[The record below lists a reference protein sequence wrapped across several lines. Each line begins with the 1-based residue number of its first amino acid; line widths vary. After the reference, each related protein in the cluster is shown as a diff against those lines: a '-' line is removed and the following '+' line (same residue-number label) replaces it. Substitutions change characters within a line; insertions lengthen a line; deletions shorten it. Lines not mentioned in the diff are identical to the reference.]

1 MNSKNNVF
9 TSQAN
14 MSKEERELQAQY
26 VHKMETENNLKQQA
40 KKELKLEQ
48 ELNEYKN
55 LKLYITNLANREKK
69 IFDDKGVDSKKLKK
83 FLELE
88 KKFINIKDEKIKF
101 YEEEIK
107 DKENSINEYEKEITD
122 MEKDHKE
129 QIELRN
135 KRILKAREL
144 LKGKTK
150 QINNYLIIFSTI
162 TSFLI
167 YTTFATLPVV
177 YQHFI
182 ILNSYLYPFLE
193 FIFDLIVQI
202 FIFIFGDIYILLSSL
217 VTLYLATAY
226 YLKKWIILDFDTSR
240 RFRY

>member
-26 VHKMETENNLKQQA
+26 VNKMETEKNLKQQA
-40 KKELKLEQ
+40 KHELELEQESNEYKELKMYI
-48 ELNEYKN
+48 LN
-55 LKLYITNLANREKK
+55 LSNREKK
-69 IFDDKGVDSKKLKK
+69 IFDDEGVNNKKLKR

-88 KKFINIKDEKIKF
+88 KKIMTTKDKKINYYKGQAEDNKNSMDE
-101 YEEEIK
+101 YEE
-107 DKENSINEYEKEITD
+107 EITD

-150 QINNYLIIFSTI
+150 QINNYLIVFSVT
-162 TSFLI
+162 TLFLL

-182 ILNSYLYPFLE
+182 ILNSYLYPFLD
-193 FIFDLIVQI
+193 FLLNLIVYMI
-202 FIFIFGDIYILLSSL
+202 MFIFGDIYILLSSL

-226 YLKKWIILDFDTSR
+226 YLKKWIIMDFDTSR

>member
-26 VHKMETENNLKQQA
+26 VNKIQTDINLKQQA
-40 KKELKLEQ
+40 KKELELEL
-48 ELNEYKN
+48 ELNEYN
-55 LKLYITNLANREKK
+55 ELKLYILNIVNREEKK
-69 IFDDKGVDSKKLKK
+69 FVPVNKNKLKK

-88 KKFINIKDEKIKF
+88 KKFTNT
-101 YEEEIK
+101 K
-107 DKENSINEYEKEITD
+107 DKEIKYYKGQAEDNKNSMDEYEEEITD
-122 MEKDHKE
+122 MEKNHKE
-129 QIELRN
+129 QIELKN

-150 QINNYLIIFSTI
+150 KINNYLIIFSTI

-167 YTTFATLPVV
+167 YTTFATPPVV
-177 YQHFI
+177 YQHLI
-182 ILNSYLYPFLE
+182 IVNSYLYPFLE
-193 FIFDLIVQI
+193 FLLDLIIQM

-217 VTLYLATAY
+217 VAIYLATAY
-226 YLKKWIILDFDTSR
+226 YLNKWIIIDFDTSR